1 MHINFYGQIEDQPEI
16 RAGVIGCGSHSFRNV
31 YPTFQFAPVD
41 LVATCDLDADKA
53 RAFARAFGAKSS
65 YTDYRE
71 MLAREE
77 LDAVFIVTGYDAKG
91 RPLYPDL
98 TVECLRAGVHVWIEK
113 PPAASTADIE
123 RMQAA
128 SRETGKHV
136 IVGLKKMFFPAN
148 EKVKELMDA
157 ESFGSPQLALLQYPQ
172 RIPTVDELA
181 AYAAGER
188 TMAAISFLDHLC
200 HPVSLLVFLLGMPAS
215 LAYVRSSHGAGVATF
230 TYSSGAVGSIAFTHG
245 QSQNQGMERTCIVS
259 DQRQQQHITVE
270 NNVRVTLHRTPP
282 GLAYGAAPS
291 FYTGGTQ
298 DVSATWEPEF
308 SLGNLYNKG
317 LFLLGYYNEVNEF
330 ARVVLENRAPKKGTL
345 EQAWQ
350 VTRIF
355 EAFAEGPGQTIP
367 LPEVQP
373 ASRSFLN

>member
-1 MHINFYGQIEDQPEI
+1 MHINFRGQLEDKPEI
-16 RAGVIGCGSHSFRNV
+16 RAGFIGCGSHSFRNV

-41 LVATCDLDADKA
+41 LVATCDLDAEKA
-53 RAFARAFGAKSS
+53 SAFAAAFGAKSS

-77 LDAVFIVTGYDAKG
+77 LDAVFIVTGYDAEG

-98 TVECLRAGVHVWIEK
+98 AVECLRAGVHVWIEK

-136 IVGLKKMFFPAN
+136 LVGLKKMFFPAN
-148 EKVKELMDA
+148 EKAKELMDA
-157 ESFGSPQLALLQYPQ
+157 ESFGSPELALLQYPQ
-172 RIPTVDELA
+172 YIPTVDELA

-188 TMAAISFLDHLC
+188 NDAAIRFLDHLC
-200 HPVSLLVFLLGMPAS
+200 HPASLMVFLLGMPAS
-215 LAYVRSSHGAGVATF
+215 LSYVRSSNGAGVATF
-230 TYSSGAVGSIAFTHG
+230 AYSSGTVASLAFTHG

-259 DQRQQQHITVE
+259 DQRQHITVE

-291 FYTGGTQ
+291 FYTGGTH
-298 DVSATWEPEF
+298 DVSAAWEPEF
-308 SLGNLYNKG
+308 SLGNLYTKG

-330 ARVVLENRAPKKGTL
+330 AQSVLENRAPRKGTL

-350 VTRIF
+350 ITRIF
-355 EAFAEGPGQTIP
+355 EAFAEGPGRTIA
-367 LPEVQP
+367 LPEGPP
-373 ASRSFLN
+373 ASA

>member
-1 MHINFYGQIEDQPEI
+1 M
-16 RAGVIGCGSHSFRNV
+16 
-31 YPTFQFAPVD
+31 
-41 LVATCDLDADKA
+41 
-53 RAFARAFGAKSS
+53 
-65 YTDYRE
+65 
-71 MLAREE
+71 
-77 LDAVFIVTGYDAKG
+77 
-91 RPLYPDL
+91 
-98 TVECLRAGVHVWIEK
+98 HVWIEK
-113 PPAASTADIE
+113 PPAASTEEIE
-123 RMQAA
+123 RMQVA
-128 SRETGKHV
+128 SRQAAKHV
-136 IVGLKKMFFPAN
+136 VVGFKKMFFPAN

-172 RIPTVDELA
+172 HIPAIDELV
-181 AYAAGER
+181 AYLAGER
-188 TMAAISFLDHLC
+188 HNAVISFLDHLC

-230 TYSSGAVGSIAFTHG
+230 TYASGTVASIAFTHG

-259 DQRQQQHITVE
+259 DQQHITVE

-298 DVSATWEPEF
+298 EVSATWEPEF

-345 EQAWQ
+345 EQAWEI
-350 VTRIF
+350 TRIF

-367 LPEVQP
+367 LPERQP
-373 ASRSFLN
+373 AST